1 MAGIWDSQNKVI
13 PAAYINLVTNTPLS
27 ITAGDRGT
35 VVLAQELS
43 VGDDGAIYRITAT
56 EANYPENATAADKKL
71 ANLALLGAKTV
82 LLYKLPPNHTD
93 DHVEAMLAKL
103 KTEDAN
109 VIVYPYLKSTTSA
122 STAQQTI
129 ANWVK
134 AMQEEEGK
142 NITAVLTN
150 YVADSQ
156 YVINNVQGITLSDG
170 STLTAAETGAW
181 IGGVTAGAKIT
192 ESNTAR
198 KFVGAIDVTP
208 RMTKTEM
215 ETAIKAGKLILTV
228 DKSQNVTVV
237 ADVNSLTS
245 TTQTLG
251 DIMKQNRSVRTACGI
266 REDIGT
272 VWDSNIKGK
281 YNNNEEGRSIFKSA
295 LVEYFADLERR
306 GAIQN
311 FSADDITVEAG
322 TAINAVVVTVA
333 VQLVGSME
341 IAYITVN
348 LT

>member
-1 MAGIWDSQNKVI
+1 MAGIWESQNKVI

-35 VVLAQELS
+35 VALAQELS

-156 YVINNVQGITLSDG
+156 YVINNVQGVTLSDG

-311 FSADDITVEAG
+311 FSVDDITVEAG

>member
-1 MAGIWDSQNKVI
+1 MAGIWESQNKVI

-35 VVLAQELS
+35 VALAQELS

-156 YVINNVQGITLSDG
+156 YVINNVQGVTLSDG

-295 LVEYFADLERR
+295 LVEYFADLVRR

>member
-1 MAGIWDSQNKVI
+1 MAGIWESQNKVI

-35 VVLAQELS
+35 VALAQELS

-134 AMQEEEGK
+134 AMQEEEVK

-156 YVINNVQGITLSDG
+156 YVINNVQGVTLSDG

>member
-1 MAGIWDSQNKVI
+1 MAGIWESQNKVI

-35 VVLAQELS
+35 VALAQELS

-156 YVINNVQGITLSDG
+156 YVINNVQGVTLSDG

-281 YNNNEEGRSIFKSA
+281 YNNNEKGRSIFKSA

>member
-1 MAGIWDSQNKVI
+1 MAGIWESQNKVI

-35 VVLAQELS
+35 VALAQELS

-71 ANLALLGAKTV
+71 ANLALLGAKAV

-156 YVINNVQGITLSDG
+156 YVINNVQGVTLSDG

-237 ADVNSLTS
+237 ADKL
-245 TTQTLG
+245 
-251 DIMKQNRSVRTACGI
+251 
-266 REDIGT
+266 
-272 VWDSNIKGK
+272 
-281 YNNNEEGRSIFKSA
+281 
-295 LVEYFADLERR
+295 ADKHDTDPR
-306 GAIQN
+306 
-311 FSADDITVEAG
+311 
-322 TAINAVVVTVA
+322 
-333 VQLVGSME
+333 
-341 IAYITVN
+341 
-348 LT
+348 

>member
-1 MAGIWDSQNKVI
+1 MAGIWESQNKVI

-27 ITAGDRGT
+27 ITAGDWGT
-35 VVLAQELS
+35 VALAQELS

-156 YVINNVQGITLSDG
+156 YVINNVQGVTLSDG

-272 VWDSNIKGK
+272 IWDSNIKGK
-281 YNNNEEGRSIFKSA
+281 YDNNEEGRSIFKSA

>member
-1 MAGIWDSQNKVI
+1 MAGIWESQNKVI

-35 VVLAQELS
+35 VALAQELS

-71 ANLALLGAKTV
+71 ANLALLGAKAV

-156 YVINNVQGITLSDG
+156 YVINNVQGVTLSDG

-208 RMTKTEM
+208 RMTKTEI

>member
-1 MAGIWDSQNKVI
+1 MAGIWESQNKVI

-35 VVLAQELS
+35 VALAQELS
-43 VGDDGAIYRITAT
+43 VGDDGAIYRIAAT

-156 YVINNVQGITLSDG
+156 YVINNVQGVTLSDG

>member
-1 MAGIWDSQNKVI
+1 MAGIWESQNKVI

-35 VVLAQELS
+35 VALAQELS

-156 YVINNVQGITLSDG
+156 YVINNVQGVTLSDG

-281 YNNNEEGRSIFKSA
+281 YNNNDEGRSIFKSA

>member
-1 MAGIWDSQNKVI
+1 MAGIWESQNKVI

-35 VVLAQELS
+35 VALAQELS

-56 EANYPENATAADKKL
+56 EANYPENAAAADKKL

-82 LLYKLPPNHTD
+82 LLYKLPSNHTD
-93 DHVEAMLAKL
+93 DHVETMLAKL

-156 YVINNVQGITLSDG
+156 YVINNVQGVTLSDG

>member
-1 MAGIWDSQNKVI
+1 MAGIWESQNKVI

-35 VVLAQELS
+35 VALAQELS

-82 LLYKLPPNHTD
+82 LLYKLPSNHTD

-156 YVINNVQGITLSDG
+156 YVINNVQGVTLSDG

>member
-1 MAGIWDSQNKVI
+1 MAGIWESQNKVI

-35 VVLAQELS
+35 VALAQELS

-142 NITAVLTN
+142 NITAILTN

-156 YVINNVQGITLSDG
+156 YVINNVQGVTLSDG

-281 YNNNEEGRSIFKSA
+281 YNNNEEGRSIFKST

>member
-1 MAGIWDSQNKVI
+1 MAGTWESQNKVI

-35 VVLAQELS
+35 VALAQELS
-43 VGDDGAIYRITAT
+43 AGDDGAIYRITAV

-82 LLYKLPPNHTD
+82 LLYKLPSKHTD
-93 DHVEAMLAKL
+93 EHVEAMLAKL
-103 KTEDAN
+103 KTEDTN
-109 VIVYPYLKSTTSA
+109 VIVYPYLKSTTAA

-150 YVADSQ
+150 YAANSQ
-156 YVINNVQGITLSDG
+156 YVTNNVQGVTLSDG

-181 IGGVTAGAKIT
+181 IGGIAAGAKIT

-215 ETAIKAGKLILTV
+215 ETAINAGKLLLSV

-295 LVEYFADLERR
+295 LVEYFTDLERR

-311 FSADDITVEAG
+311 FSADNITVEAG
-322 TAINAVVVTVA
+322 TAVNAVVVTVA

>member
-1 MAGIWDSQNKVI
+1 MAGIWESQNKVI

-35 VVLAQELS
+35 VALAQELS

-109 VIVYPYLKSTTSA
+109 VIVYPYFKSTTSA

-156 YVINNVQGITLSDG
+156 YVINNVQGVTLSDG

-281 YNNNEEGRSIFKSA
+281 YNNNEKGRSIFKSA

>member
-1 MAGIWDSQNKVI
+1 MAGIWESQNKVI

-35 VVLAQELS
+35 VALAQELS

-103 KTEDAN
+103 KTEEAK

-122 STAQQTI
+122 STAHQTI

-142 NITAVLTN
+142 NITAILTN

-156 YVINNVQGITLSDG
+156 YVINNVQGVTLSDG

-215 ETAIKAGKLILTV
+215 ETTIKAGKLILTV

>member
-1 MAGIWDSQNKVI
+1 MAGIWESQNKVI

-35 VVLAQELS
+35 VALAQELS

-56 EANYPENATAADKKL
+56 EANYPENAAAADKKL

-82 LLYKLPPNHTD
+82 LLYKLPSNHTD
-93 DHVEAMLAKL
+93 DHVETMLAKL

-109 VIVYPYLKSTTSA
+109 VIVYPYLESTTSA

-156 YVINNVQGITLSDG
+156 YVINNVQGVTLSDG

>member
-1 MAGIWDSQNKVI
+1 MAGIWESQNKVI

-35 VVLAQELS
+35 VALAQELS

-142 NITAVLTN
+142 NITAILTN

-156 YVINNVQGITLSDG
+156 YVINNVQGVTLSDG

-215 ETAIKAGKLILTV
+215 ETTIKAGKLILTV

>member
-1 MAGIWDSQNKVI
+1 MAGIWESQNKVI

-333 VQLVGSME
+333 VQLVGSTE

>member
-1 MAGIWDSQNKVI
+1 MAGIWESQNKVI

-35 VVLAQELS
+35 VALAQELS

-109 VIVYPYLKSTTSA
+109 VIVYPYQKSTTSA

-156 YVINNVQGITLSDG
+156 YVINNVQGVTLSDG

>member
-1 MAGIWDSQNKVI
+1 MAGIWESQNKVI

-35 VVLAQELS
+35 VALAQELS

-156 YVINNVQGITLSDG
+156 YVINNVQGVTLSDG

-208 RMTKTEM
+208 RMT
-215 ETAIKAGKLILTV
+215 GKLILTV

>member
-1 MAGIWDSQNKVI
+1 MAGIWESQNKVI

-35 VVLAQELS
+35 VALAQELS

-109 VIVYPYLKSTTSA
+109 VIVYPYLKSKTSA

-156 YVINNVQGITLSDG
+156 YVINNVQGVTLSDG

>member
-1 MAGIWDSQNKVI
+1 MAGIWESQNKVI

-35 VVLAQELS
+35 VALAQELS

-71 ANLALLGAKTV
+71 TNLALLGGKTV

-156 YVINNVQGITLSDG
+156 YVINNVQGVTLSDG

>member
-1 MAGIWDSQNKVI
+1 MSRSWQI
-13 PAAYINLVTNTPLS
+13 
-27 ITAGDRGT
+27 
-35 VVLAQELS
+35 
-43 VGDDGAIYRITAT
+43 
-56 EANYPENATAADKKL
+56 
-71 ANLALLGAKTV
+71 
-82 LLYKLPPNHTD
+82 
-93 DHVEAMLAKL
+93 
-103 KTEDAN
+103 
-109 VIVYPYLKSTTSA
+109 
-122 STAQQTI
+122 
-129 ANWVK
+129 
-134 AMQEEEGK
+134 
-142 NITAVLTN
+142 
-150 YVADSQ
+150 
-156 YVINNVQGITLSDG
+156 
-170 STLTAAETGAW
+170 
-181 IGGVTAGAKIT
+181 
-192 ESNTAR
+192 
-198 KFVGAIDVTP
+198 
-208 RMTKTEM
+208 
-215 ETAIKAGKLILTV
+215 
-228 DKSQNVTVV
+228 
-237 ADVNSLTS
+237 NSLTS

>member
-1 MAGIWDSQNKVI
+1 MAGIWESQNKVI

-35 VVLAQELS
+35 VALAQELS

-71 ANLALLGAKTV
+71 ANLALLEAKTV

-93 DHVEAMLAKL
+93 DYVEAMLAKL

-156 YVINNVQGITLSDG
+156 YVINNVQGVTLSDG

>member
-1 MAGIWDSQNKVI
+1 MAGIWESQNKVI

-35 VVLAQELS
+35 VALAQELS
-43 VGDDGAIYRITAT
+43 VGDNGAIYRITAT

-156 YVINNVQGITLSDG
+156 YVINNVQGVTLSDG

>member
-1 MAGIWDSQNKVI
+1 MSLRSI

-35 VVLAQELS
+35 VALAQELS

-156 YVINNVQGITLSDG
+156 YVINNVQGVTLSDG

>member
-1 MAGIWDSQNKVI
+1 MAGIWESQNKVI

-35 VVLAQELS
+35 VALAQELS

-71 ANLALLGAKTV
+71 ANLALLGAKAV

-156 YVINNVQGITLSDG
+156 YVINNVQGVTLSDG

-208 RMTKTEM
+208 RMIKTEM

>member
-1 MAGIWDSQNKVI
+1 MAGIWESQNKVI

-35 VVLAQELS
+35 VALAQELS

-156 YVINNVQGITLSDG
+156 YVINNVQGVTLSDG
-170 STLTAAETGAW
+170 STLTATETGAW

-281 YNNNEEGRSIFKSA
+281 YNNNEEGLSIFKSA

>member
-1 MAGIWDSQNKVI
+1 MAGIWESQNKVI

-35 VVLAQELS
+35 VALAQELS

-56 EANYPENATAADKKL
+56 ETNYPENATAADKKL

-82 LLYKLPPNHTD
+82 LLYKLPSNHTD
-93 DHVEAMLAKL
+93 DHVETMLAKL

-156 YVINNVQGITLSDG
+156 YVINNVQGVTLSDG

-198 KFVGAIDVTP
+198 KFVGAIDITP

>member
-1 MAGIWDSQNKVI
+1 MAGTWESQNKVI

-35 VVLAQELS
+35 VALAQELS
-43 VGDDGAIYRITAT
+43 VGDDGTIYRITAT
-56 EANYPENATAADKKL
+56 EANYPENAAAADKKL

-82 LLYKLPPNHTD
+82 LLYKLPSNHTD
-93 DHVEAMLAKL
+93 DHVETMLAKL

-156 YVINNVQGITLSDG
+156 YVINNVQGVTLSDG

>member
-1 MAGIWDSQNKVI
+1 MAGIWESQNKVI

-35 VVLAQELS
+35 VALAQELS

-142 NITAVLTN
+142 NITAILTN

-156 YVINNVQGITLSDG
+156 YVINNVQGVTLSDG

-215 ETAIKAGKLILTV
+215 ETTIKAGKLILTV

-281 YNNNEEGRSIFKSA
+281 YNNNEEGQSIFKSA

>member
-1 MAGIWDSQNKVI
+1 MAGIWESQNKVI

-35 VVLAQELS
+35 VALAQELS

-156 YVINNVQGITLSDG
+156 YVINNVQGVTLSDG

-322 TAINAVVVTVA
+322 TAINAVVVTLA
-333 VQLVGSME
+333 VQLVGSMD
-341 IAYITVN
+341 IA
-348 LT
+348 

>member
-1 MAGIWDSQNKVI
+1 MAGIWESQNKVI

-35 VVLAQELS
+35 VALAQELS

-156 YVINNVQGITLSDG
+156 YVINNVQGVTLSDG
-170 STLTAAETGAW
+170 STLTATETGAW

-281 YNNNEEGRSIFKSA
+281 YNSNEEGRSIFKSA

>member
-1 MAGIWDSQNKVI
+1 MAGIWEIQNKVI

-35 VVLAQELS
+35 VALAQELS

-156 YVINNVQGITLSDG
+156 YVINNVQGVTLSDG

-228 DKSQNVTVV
+228 DKSQNVTVG

-281 YNNNEEGRSIFKSA
+281 YNNNEKGRSIFKSA

>member
-1 MAGIWDSQNKVI
+1 MAGIWESQNKVI

-35 VVLAQELS
+35 VALAQELS

-142 NITAVLTN
+142 NITAILTN

-156 YVINNVQGITLSDG
+156 YVINNVQGVTLSDG

-322 TAINAVVVTVA
+322 TAINAVVVTV
-333 VQLVGSME
+333 QLVGSME

>member
-1 MAGIWDSQNKVI
+1 MAGIWESQNKVI

-35 VVLAQELS
+35 VALAQELS

-56 EANYPENATAADKKL
+56 EANYPENAAAADKKL

-82 LLYKLPPNHTD
+82 LLYKLPSNHTD
-93 DHVEAMLAKL
+93 DHVETMLAKL

-156 YVINNVQGITLSDG
+156 YVINNVQGVTLSDE

-181 IGGVTAGAKIT
+181 ISGVTAGAKIT

>member
-1 MAGIWDSQNKVI
+1 MAGIWESQNKVS

-35 VVLAQELS
+35 VALAQELS

-71 ANLALLGAKTV
+71 ANLALLGAKAV

-156 YVINNVQGITLSDG
+156 YVINNVQGVTLSDG